1 MKDSFILLA
10 CCERFFHATLCKP
23 AVRRLDHT
31 ADAGRGRIRIISMNN
46 DLMPDTLQIL
56 YTKGGTPYAKT
67 RVLLP
72 HDPPV
77 IDYVALCMMKELL
90 DDIRIG
96 EEEAAASGVL
106 VVDPR

>member
-1 MKDSFILLA
+1 MS
-10 CCERFFHATLCKP
+10 
-23 AVRRLDHT
+23 
-31 ADAGRGRIRIISMNN
+31 
-46 DLMPDTLQIL
+46 DTLQIL

-72 HDPPV
+72 QEQQRT
-77 IDYVALCMMKELL
+77 DYVEQILMMMVRELL